1 MAPLAEAPSIDG
13 VFFDAVNYGYDIPEV
28 IVSIAMVS
36 VRGSAVE
43 YDGYKMGGWVDG
55 LVGRWTGFVSI
66 PCHPIHPSILLP
78 YLSEVRPWGKPVL
91 NVPNCSTPVAQGGAV
106 GWGGCEALLNGTLD
120 VLRRTT
126 QLLNSRGKVMLLA
139 APRCSSPTPCSLFHP
154 LAPPDL
160 LTPLTLSEP
169 HAQEPAAPCLQAAT
183 LVLQVPLFA
192 NPASFARPPGQKIWL
207 DEVRPMPSYTYTA
220 DVVSAL
226 RALHCIVCH
235 IHIRTAPRGASHGA
249 PGSSSTSP
257 SRRGSW
263 QRCRGCSGQPTTRGS
278 EATPRSTPR
287 PTTSRTCARR

>member
-55 LVGRWTGFVSI
+55 SVGRWTGFVSI
-66 PCHPIHPSILLP
+66 PYHPIHPSILLP

-126 QLLNSRGKVMLLA
+126 QLLNSRGKVRLAGSSLLLA
-139 APRCSSPTPCSLFHP
+139 DPLQPLSSPRTP
-154 LAPPDL
+154 
-160 LTPLTLSEP
+160 
-169 HAQEPAAPCLQAAT
+169 
-183 LVLQVPLFA
+183 
-192 NPASFARPPGQKIWL
+192 
-207 DEVRPMPSYTYTA
+207 
-220 DVVSAL
+220 
-226 RALHCIVCH
+226 
-235 IHIRTAPRGASHGA
+235 
-249 PGSSSTSP
+249 
-257 SRRGSW
+257 
-263 QRCRGCSGQPTTRGS
+263 
-278 EATPRSTPR
+278 
-287 PTTSRTCARR
+287 

>member
-1 MAPLAEAPSIDG
+1 M
-13 VFFDAVNYGYDIPEV
+13 
-28 IVSIAMVS
+28 
-36 VRGSAVE
+36 
-43 YDGYKMGGWVDG
+43 DG
-55 LVGRWTGFVSI
+55 LCFHTI
-66 PCHPIHPSILLP
+66 PSIHPSILLP

-139 APRCSSPTPCSLFHP
+139 APRCSSPTPRSLFHP

-207 DEVRPMPSYTYTA
+207 DEVRPMSSYAYTA

-235 IHIRTAPRGASHGA
+235 VHIRY
-249 PGSSSTSP
+249 
-257 SRRGSW
+257 
-263 QRCRGCSGQPTTRGS
+263 CTTRRL
-278 EATPRSTPR
+278 TR
-287 PTTSRTCARR
+287 RTRQCLS